1 MADDGRLDVDM
12 HLNTDPAQRELESM
26 LGRLSGMGRIA
37 DIRPVPISEQ
47 IARENFARLNRPPPS
62 AAETFFATHAASFA
76 TGQYGGMGNVLNAFG
91 RDMGALGSRI
101 GSAAGSA
108 WNAFGTA
115 RAAAGTAIGNVGA
128 AAWNWMSTAPER
140 MAESRRRRAL
150 IRNGFSE
157 SQIPGVEED
166 RRRTR
171 YGIRVAQSEG
181 LDLSKYLNAASR
193 SSSEESRDRAR
204 ALRDEERHN
213 RVIQQLHARG
223 LHDIADRVSRH
234 LDTVRQ
240 QREQNFRR
248 YGHYRTDEELSGGG
262 GGGGPGGMTP
272 RRALGMTQG
281 FIAGVA
287 GNYFVRKG
295 IEAYFATDLNPLN
308 DNWQRQHRRRTILG
322 ASSGAMAG
330 AGLAVTGMIAAQGL
344 HIIPG
349 VGTGAAI
356 AITGAL
362 AAGGAAAGAGLESYT
377 SKEERE
383 TQLRRIRF
391 NRLNAPVTAHFE
403 ASQSLANFALRQQMG
418 MTGYVGQMEL
428 LRERIG
434 EIENGGNWTP
444 AERYNKRRRI
454 RKQLES
460 GKRLTDTS
468 EEGLKIALDIIDK
481 DMEKPDS
488 ELYKSTHE
496 LYQRRVREKEGLKA
510 ELKQLESRPNLS
522 YLNAT
527 SVVDSYSAK
536 GMGVG
541 AQVDVQQ
548 VNRSILDELRKCVI
562 KLEDIR
568 RESGV
573 VQPGGYIHGNAVRA
587 LND

>member
-213 RVIQQLHARG
+213 RVIQQLHLGELRCRG
-223 LHDIADRVSRH
+223 
-234 LDTVRQ
+234 TVCHHHPR
-240 QREQNFRR
+240 RR
-248 YGHYRTDEELSGGG
+248 YPGISADTQVKGTQFRKITVGGGIPAQKSDCDILPFLSGVLGD
-262 GGGGPGGMTP
+262 PGTE
-272 RRALGMTQG
+272 
-281 FIAGVA
+281 F
-287 GNYFVRKG
+287 
-295 IEAYFATDLNPLN
+295 
-308 DNWQRQHRRRTILG
+308 
-322 ASSGAMAG
+322 
-330 AGLAVTGMIAAQGL
+330 
-344 HIIPG
+344 
-349 VGTGAAI
+349 
-356 AITGAL
+356 
-362 AAGGAAAGAGLESYT
+362 
-377 SKEERE
+377 
-383 TQLRRIRF
+383 
-391 NRLNAPVTAHFE
+391 
-403 ASQSLANFALRQQMG
+403 
-418 MTGYVGQMEL
+418 
-428 LRERIG
+428 
-434 EIENGGNWTP
+434 
-444 AERYNKRRRI
+444 
-454 RKQLES
+454 
-460 GKRLTDTS
+460 
-468 EEGLKIALDIIDK
+468 
-481 DMEKPDS
+481 
-488 ELYKSTHE
+488 
-496 LYQRRVREKEGLKA
+496 
-510 ELKQLESRPNLS
+510 
-522 YLNAT
+522 
-527 SVVDSYSAK
+527 
-536 GMGVG
+536 
-541 AQVDVQQ
+541 
-548 VNRSILDELRKCVI
+548 
-562 KLEDIR
+562 
-568 RESGV
+568 
-573 VQPGGYIHGNAVRA
+573 
-587 LND
+587 